1 MYQKI
6 LVPLDGS
13 ARAERILPHVE
24 ELALNFGA
32 TIILFHVIQPNS
44 IYTEP
49 ADSKFNLE
57 AMERQEKEIENYLNA
72 NRGELAGKGISVQA
86 RIEHGAIAPTI
97 DETAKLEEVDL
108 IAMASHGR
116 GGLARVFYGSVASAL
131 LQRVDRPLLLVRSR
145 RA

>member
-13 ARAERILPHVE
+13 GRAERILPHVE

-32 TIILFHVIQPNS
+32 KLILLHVVQPNS

-49 ADSKFNLE
+49 ANTQFNLE
-57 AMERQEKEIENYLNA
+57 SMERREKEIEDYLNGK
-72 NRGELAGKGISVQA
+72 RGEFTEKGISA
-86 RIEHGAIAPTI
+86 ETRIEHGAIATTI
-97 DETAKLEEVDL
+97 YEAAQLEDVDL

-145 RA
+145 QA